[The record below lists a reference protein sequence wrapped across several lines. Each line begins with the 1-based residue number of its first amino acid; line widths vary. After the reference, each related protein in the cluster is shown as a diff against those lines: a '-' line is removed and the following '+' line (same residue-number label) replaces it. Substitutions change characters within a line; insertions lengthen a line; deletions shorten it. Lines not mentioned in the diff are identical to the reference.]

1 MLTYPAFS
9 GCRISLAAF
18 GLEKRLQ
25 VRYFCTPIG
34 AKTTYHTG
42 VDGIHYCLIN
52 GFDETVFCVDPTAE
66 PGSFVL
72 PVAKNFADF
81 LGLLCACGQE
91 AAISQ
96 ARWMTEERFRAFLA
110 ENPPDESQLSLI
122 HRLHEK
128 YEIPTIEDP
137 YSYIHTL
144 QSSFDPSALRF
155 SREYRELFP
164 AEKPKPAW
172 KVTYNGGFFGNR
184 GRGGKCVPVNAV
196 FPWEEET
203 VHIPAVYLCPEG
215 IVVDLCI
222 EFDPEKCKAF
232 SEKWGNEEDL
242 SYNDS
247 HRAYFE
253 NPMTLYFRGEL
264 SAGNT
269 ILRQMHGYGLTYV
282 PFPNYEQPGALD
294 VLEHYGLDSSRAWCI
309 DRYCYPCTDAKVKK
323 AEEFILRLQTE
334 ASPAYAETFTAQV
347 GKSVTLTNPMT
358 GKCHTLTPTS
368 ITPVALPE
376 ETLPVNRMFC
386 PRFFLR
392 MEFTLQPDLPYSFLL
407 EDTVPSDEPLYI
419 TPEDTAVGIIGRA
432 DGPTAIAFGLPH
444 GHLAHS
450 SFHFEVPESVTWQA
464 VFLEKRRQDLTLSF
478 SIKKS

>member
-1 MLTYPAFS
+1 MNTYPAFS
-9 GCRISLAAF
+9 RCRISLVPF
-18 GLEKRLQ
+18 GLEKRPQ

-72 PVAKNFADF
+72 PVAKSFADF

-96 ARWMTEERFRAFLA
+96 ARWMPEERFRAFLA

-137 YSYIHTL
+137 YDYIHTL
-144 QSSFDPSALRF
+144 QSSFDPSTLRF
-155 SREYRELFP
+155 SREYLELFP
-164 AEKPKPAW
+164 AQKPKPAW

-184 GRGGKCVPVNAV
+184 GRGGKCIPVNAAI
-196 FPWEEET
+196 PWEEET

-215 IVVDLCI
+215 IVIDLCI

-232 SEKWGNEEDL
+232 AEKWGNEEDL

-247 HRAYFE
+247 HKAYSE
-253 NPMTLYFRGEL
+253 NPMALHIRSEL
-264 SAGNT
+264 GVNNSV
-269 ILRQMHGYGLTYV
+269 LRQMHGFGINYL
-282 PFPNYEQPGALD
+282 PFLDYEQQDAWDILD
-294 VLEHYGLDSSRAWCI
+294 HYGLDSSRAWRI
-309 DRYCYPCTDAKVKK
+309 DRYCYPCTDAKIKK
-323 AEEFILRLQTE
+323 AKDFILRLQIE
-334 ASPAYAETFTAQV
+334 ASPVYAEAFTAEV
-347 GKSVTLTNPMT
+347 GTPVTLTNPLT

-368 ITPVALPE
+368 ITPVTLPE
-376 ETLPVNRMFC
+376 NAFSVNRMFC
-386 PRFFLR
+386 PRFC
-392 MEFTLQPDLPYSFLL
+392 MQIEFTLQPDPPHGFLL

-419 TPEDTAVGIIGRA
+419 TPEDAAAGIIGGA
-432 DGPTAIAFGLPH
+432 DGPTAIFFGLSE
-444 GHLAHS
+444 GHFAHS
-450 SFHFEVPESVTWQA
+450 SFHFEVPESVTWQT